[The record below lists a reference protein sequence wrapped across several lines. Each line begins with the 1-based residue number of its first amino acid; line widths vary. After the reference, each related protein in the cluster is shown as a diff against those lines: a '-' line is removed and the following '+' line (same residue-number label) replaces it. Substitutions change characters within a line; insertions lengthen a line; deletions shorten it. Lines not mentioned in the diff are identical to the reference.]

1 MVAIQ
6 GIYDG
11 HNFYA
16 TEKVP
21 TNKQCKVIITFVEEE
36 NNMSELEASADMYAS
51 LFAEDQEAKEWLQD
65 SLKDWE

>member
-11 HNFYA
+11 RNFYA

-21 TNKQCKVIITFVEEE
+21 TNKKYKVIITFIEEE
-36 NNMSELEASADMYAS
+36 HSTSNLEASADLYAS
-51 LFAEDQEAKEWLQD
+51 LFAEDAEAKEWLHD
-65 SLKDWE
+65 SLKS

>member
-21 TNKQCKVIITFVEEE
+21 TNKKYKVIITFVEEAD
-36 NNMSELEASADMYAS
+36 SSSSLEASADLYAS
-51 LFAEDQEAKEWLQD
+51 MFAEDVEAKEWLHD
-65 SLKDWE
+65 TLNDWE